1 VSSHAQRGAERADG
15 RRNLELHRPSVGA
28 AHAPREAARRI
39 AYPARVPSLF
49 RAPGLS
55 LRIEEL
61 LERVRPSRAARELV
75 RSERLRFARTY
86 GVGEPWQP
94 GAPVRDLRG
103 EAPPGAAF
111 WLDDTVSAAP
121 PHAGDVFELE
131 LPGLP
136 WTSGVVPVRGGSRFT
151 FEVFEAHGDRVRAHF
166 VCKGE
171 GASRV
176 LAWCAQAGAAAVGDL
191 AHGGSLALSG
201 EPLFAPGGDLRVS
214 EAAARALSRGHPW
227 LTRDKESEDEGRFA
241 FGAVLALRDPEGR
254 AIGAARIE
262 GGPQLVARVWAAGT
276 SGERRGSKPA
286 SVEERIVRALAR
298 REKLIASGETDAL
311 RLVHGEA
318 DALPGL
324 FADRFGPLLRILVAS
339 RAALPLWE
347 RSAAALAHA
356 LRSAW
361 GAEPS
366 VVLALQLKPQPP
378 GELLCVRQIAGPE
391 PPEPLV
397 VREGELAFRIDSG
410 LTEATR
416 AHPGVGFFPDQRRN
430 RQRLSQRVRSGGAY
444 LNLFAHTGAFSAV
457 LLAAGAGSVTSVD
470 LSAAYLARLQENLER
485 SGLPTERHR
494 AVRREVR
501 RFLAEL
507 AADAQFDGIVL
518 DPPTAASA
526 GREFWSARAG
536 LEALASECLRR
547 LSPRGFLLVSS
558 NDRRARGRL
567 RAHLEA
573 AARAAGVSVALSAAS
588 ASPDF
593 PALRAFPEGDPFEA
607 LFAERL
613 A

>member
-1 VSSHAQRGAERADG
+1 
-15 RRNLELHRPSVGA
+15 VGV
-28 AHAPREAARRI
+28 AHAPREAAARV
-39 AYPARVPSLF
+39 AYRARVPSLF
-49 RAPGLS
+49 RAPGVS

-61 LERVRPSRAARELV
+61 LARVQPSRAARELV
-75 RSERLRFARTY
+75 RGERLRFARTL

-94 GAPVRDLRG
+94 GAPVRDLRSQ
-103 EAPPGAAF
+103 APPGAAF

-121 PHAGDVFELE
+121 LHMGDAFELE
-131 LPGLP
+131 LPALP
-136 WTSGVVPVRGGSRFT
+136 WASGVVPVRGGSRFA
-151 FEVFEAHGDRVRAHF
+151 FEALETRGDRTRVRFA
-166 VCKGE
+166 CEGE
-171 GASRV
+171 GAIRV
-176 LAWCAQAGAAAVGDL
+176 LAWCAQAGAAAIGDL
-191 AHGGSLALSG
+191 AHGGSLALAG
-201 EPLFAPGGDLRVS
+201 EPLFAPGGALRVS

-241 FGAVLALRDPEGR
+241 FGALVTLRDPEGR
-254 AIGAARIE
+254 ALGAARIE
-262 GGPQLVARVWAAGT
+262 GGPQLVARVWAVG
-276 SGERRGSKPA
+276 SGGERSGSKPT
-286 SVEERIVRALAR
+286 SIEERIVRALAR

-356 LRSAW
+356 LHSAW
-361 GAEPS
+361 GAPPS
-366 VVLALQLKPQPP
+366 VVVALQLKPQPP
-378 GELLCVRQIAGPE
+378 GELVCVRQIAGPA

-397 VREGELAFRIDSG
+397 VREGALAFRIDSG
-410 LTEATR
+410 LAEATR

-430 RQRLSQRVRSGGAY
+430 RQRLSQRVRAGGAY

-470 LSAAYLARLQENLER
+470 LSSAYLARLEENLER
-485 SGLPTERHR
+485 SGLAKERHR
-494 AVRREVR
+494 PVKRDVR

-536 LEALASECLRR
+536 LEALAAECLRR
-547 LSPRGFLLVSS
+547 LAPRGFLLVSS
-558 NDRRARGRL
+558 HDRRARGRL
-567 RAHLEA
+567 RGHLEA
-573 AARAAGVSVALSAAS
+573 AARAAGVAVVFSAAS
-588 ASPDF
+588 PSPDF

-607 LFAERL
+607 LFAERRP
-613 A
+613 